1 MNYHIKALDR
11 RAEVV
16 ELTLEA
22 DNPPEARRMA
32 EDQGLRVLSLRLKR
46 QLWRRR
52 QGRDAFPLVLFSQ
65 ELSTLLNAGLALIDA
80 LESLAEKESAEQA
93 GQMLNKLVRL
103 LYEGKSFSQALS
115 RFPGVFPAVYV
126 ALVQSSEETGSVSDA
141 LSRYVAYR
149 RRLDELRQKI
159 ISAAVYPLLLL
170 CVGGGV
176 LLFLLG
182 YVVPRFSLVFEG
194 LDSSLPWLSRVL
206 MNAGLFLHEHQIQL
220 FSALLAA
227 IVGLVILIRQPGFRR
242 FVGRQL
248 QRVPSI
254 HQRLFL
260 YELARFYRSLGILLQ
275 GGIPI
280 LTALDMARG
289 LLGGEAQQRLAGAT
303 TLIREGHALSSALQ
317 SQQLSTPVSVRM
329 LRAGEQAGN
338 LGQMM
343 ERTAD
348 FYDEEISRWIDWF
361 VRLFEPLLMTF
372 IGLLIGV
379 IVILMYIPIFEL
391 ASSIQ

>member
-159 ISAAVYPLLLL
+159 ISAAVYPAPAVRRRRRTAVPARL
-170 CVGGGV
+170 CGAPLQSGSKADPVW
-176 LLFLLG
+176 
-182 YVVPRFSLVFEG
+182 
-194 LDSSLPWLSRVL
+194 PWLSRVL

-220 FSALLAA
+220 FSALLAT
-227 IVGLVILIRQPGFRR
+227 IVGR
-242 FVGRQL
+242 
-248 QRVPSI
+248 
-254 HQRLFL
+254 
-260 YELARFYRSLGILLQ
+260 
-275 GGIPI
+275 
-280 LTALDMARG
+280 
-289 LLGGEAQQRLAGAT
+289 
-303 TLIREGHALSSALQ
+303 
-317 SQQLSTPVSVRM
+317 
-329 LRAGEQAGN
+329 
-338 LGQMM
+338 
-343 ERTAD
+343 
-348 FYDEEISRWIDWF
+348 
-361 VRLFEPLLMTF
+361 
-372 IGLLIGV
+372 
-379 IVILMYIPIFEL
+379 
-391 ASSIQ
+391 